1 MTLSFAHHD
10 CRPDEVRPSRTEKH
24 LPVSMAIDGGA
35 IASADFNGNLKQ
47 YLGIINSSIIDS
59 KEGVQHEGQQ
69 IAD

>member
-1 MTLSFAHHD
+1 M
-10 CRPDEVRPSRTEKH
+10 
-24 LPVSMAIDGGA
+24 SMAIDGGA